1 LKPVKALI
9 FDFDGLI
16 VDSESPGYRAWT
28 EVYESHGCTLP
39 FDKYSAC
46 IGTIGG
52 FDLHGYLEEQ
62 AGRSFDRDELEAA
75 CNARWRELV
84 NVQPLLP
91 GIETTLSAAK
101 ARGLKT
107 AVASSSTR
115 RWVTKNLE
123 KFGILDRFDTLCTRD
138 DVPAVKPD
146 PALYLLA
153 LERLDVTADEAIAFE
168 DSPNGILAAKG
179 AGIFCVFVPNPL
191 MTHVTSP
198 LADRRLQSLEEFNLE
213 DV

>member
-52 FDLHGYLEEQ
+52 FDLHAYLEEQ
-62 AGRSFDRDELEAA
+62 SGRSFDRGELEAA

-84 NVQPLLP
+84 KDQPLLP
-91 GIETTLSAAK
+91 GIAATLSAAR

-115 RWVTKNLE
+115 RWVARSLRR
-123 KFGILDRFDTLCTRD
+123 FGIFDRFDTICTRD
-138 DVPAVKPD
+138 DVSAVKPD
-146 PALYLLA
+146 PALYFLA
-153 LERLDVTADEAIAFE
+153 LERLDVMADEAIAFE

-191 MTHVTSP
+191 MTHVTSH
-198 LADRRLQSLEEFNLE
+198 LADRRLRSLEEFDLE